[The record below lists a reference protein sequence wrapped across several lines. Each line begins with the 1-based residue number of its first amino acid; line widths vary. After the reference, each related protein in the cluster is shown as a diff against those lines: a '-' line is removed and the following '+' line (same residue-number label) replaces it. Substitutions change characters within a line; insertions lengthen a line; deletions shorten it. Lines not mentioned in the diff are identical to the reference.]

1 MKHLS
6 STSWLLSTLVLLFG
20 CGGGGE
26 RTSRPNS
33 SPPSGGP
40 AQGLNAAGNWQF
52 STTSTAGMPPAT
64 IAGSIAQS
72 GVSVSGA
79 VHVDGSNCLDHLT
92 TIGLTGTLTG
102 SDMSLTST
110 SVDGQVTTFT
120 GTISDDALNGTDSAF
135 NGTYTINGGCANGDH
150 GSVTG
155 IRIPFIGNT
164 LKGTFTTSGGET
176 FDLAGD
182 EAQYSTPSTEGSFG
196 ITGTVTFRTSC
207 FSSGTIRPGTFP
219 SGSFIM
225 GTSVALEIET
235 DNGTV
240 TFLGTLNRDRSEIPG
255 SYTVVGGTCDDT
267 GTAVL
272 VVSSPW
278 DY

>member
-1 MKHLS
+1 MKHLA
-6 STSWLLSTLVLLFG
+6 STLWLLSALVLLCG
-20 CGGGGE
+20 CGGGE
-26 RTSRPNS
+26 RTSVPLS
-33 SPPSGGP
+33 SPPSGPP
-40 AQGLNAAGNWQF
+40 AQGLNIAGNWEF
-52 STTSTAGMPPAT
+52 NMTSMTGMPPGT

-79 VHVDGSNCLDHLT
+79 VHVDGLTCFDRLT
-92 TIGLTGTLTG
+92 TRGLTGTLTG
-102 SDMSLTST
+102 REISLTSS
-110 SVDGQVTTFT
+110 SVNGQVIAFT
-120 GTISDDALNGTDSAF
+120 GSISDDALNGANSAF

-155 IRIPFIGNT
+155 IRIPLIGNT
-164 LKGTFTTSGGET
+164 LKGTFTTSGGAT
-176 FDLAGD
+176 FDVAGD
-182 EAQYSTPSTEGSFG
+182 EAQSSTPSTEGSFG
-196 ITGTVTFRTSC
+196 ISGTVTFLASC
-207 FSSGTIRPGTFP
+207 FGSGTITPGTFP
-219 SGSFIM
+219 SGSFII

-240 TFLGTLNRDRSEIPG
+240 TFVGTLNRDRSEIRG
-255 SYTVVGGTCDDT
+255 GYKVVGGSCDDT